1 MMKMMLEQN
10 APVHAAAQET
20 QATLKAPSPFAE
32 HPKTYKKIALNLKRN
47 HKQDNTDALDALS
60 DRFDY
65 AACADMYW
73 NPEKFSLLYGTP
85 LWYEATAAQRVIL
98 NQLYWVGY
106 YSQIISAEI
115 ATIFLNQTAAA
126 GLYGIEDFRIVC
138 DTLDFESHQER
149 AHIHAFK
156 TISDATEAAIFGE
169 RMFSYPMKNFATET
183 LIFQNTNPFK
193 SAWKKFQLHY
203 FAYLSSSNA
212 FLASQYLTVRGMRTL
227 NGKIVQHQL
236 SQFYDK
242 HPDQA
247 NAPIPAQISYHH
259 FLDESYHFNS
269 STLIGHEVVKSLKPP
284 TAFEKHVANLA
295 VKGCQRD
302 HYAFNCSVNGIFW
315 YEPAVFET
323 IYKILRSQ
331 VFGFSRSEALAM
343 MERCF
348 CQENEGV
355 HEAFNTHQ
363 VARES
368 YAQYLADLPFLS
380 PENRDVTLMKQSD
393 IPGYLRTNRRA
404 FARFRQGVA

>member
-1 MMKMMLEQN
+1 MSKSAASVTASGPVSRSGP
-10 APVHAAAQET
+10 APGPLSED
-20 QATLKAPSPFAE
+20 
-32 HPKTYKKIALNLKRN
+32 PKTYKKIALNLKRN
-47 HKQDNTDALDALS
+47 HKQDNTEALDELAAS
-60 DRFDY
+60 FQY
-65 AACADMYW
+65 ADCAEDYW

-85 LWYEATAAQRVIL
+85 LWHEATPAQRVIL

-138 DTLDFESHQER
+138 DTLDFESRQER

-156 TISDATEAAIFGE
+156 TISEATEMAIFGE
-169 RMFSYPMKNFATET
+169 RVFSYPMKNFATET
-183 LIFQNTNPFK
+183 IIFQNTNAFK
-193 SAWKKFQLHY
+193 EVWKKFQLHF

-212 FLASQYLTVRGMRTL
+212 FIASQYLTVRGMRTL

-236 SQFYDK
+236 SQYYDK

-247 NAPIPAQISYHH
+247 SAPIPAQISYHH

-269 STLIGHEVVKSLKPP
+269 STLIGHEVVKSLNAP

-315 YEPAVFET
+315 YEPAVFQT
-323 IYKILRSQ
+323 IYKILRSS
-331 VFGFSRSEALAM
+331 VFNFSKAEALHM

-355 HEAFNTHQ
+355 HEAFSTHK

-368 YAQYLADLPFLS
+368 YAQYLADLPFLT
-380 PENRDVTLMKQSD
+380 PENREVSLMKQSS
-393 IPGYLRTNRRA
+393 IPEYLQVNRQA
-404 FARFRQGVA
+404 FKRFRREAAA

>member
-1 MMKMMLEQN
+1 MF
-10 APVHAAAQET
+10 T
-20 QATLKAPSPFAE
+20 ATPLKVPGPLAE
-32 HPKTYKKIALNLKRN
+32 DPKTYKKIALNLKRN
-47 HKQDNTDALDALS
+47 HQQDNTEALDDLAS
-60 DRFDY
+60 RFDY
-65 AACADMYW
+65 AACAEEYW

-85 LWYEATAAQRVIL
+85 LWDQASPAQRVIL

-126 GLYGIEDFRIVC
+126 GLYGLEDFRIVC

-149 AHIHAFK
+149 AHINAFK
-156 TISDATEAAIFGE
+156 VISDATEAAIFGE
-169 RMFSYPMKNFATET
+169 RMFSYPMKNFASET
-183 LIFQNTNPFK
+183 LIFQNTNTFK
-193 SAWKKFQLHY
+193 QAWKKFQLHF

-212 FLASQYLTVRGMRTL
+212 FIASQYLTVRGMRTL

-236 SQFYDK
+236 SQYYDK
-242 HPDQA
+242 HPNQA
-247 NAPIPAQISYHH
+247 QAPIPAQISYHH

-315 YEPAVFET
+315 YEPAIFDT
-323 IYKILRSQ
+323 IYKILRSR
-331 VFGFSRSEALAM
+331 VFGFSKPEALTV
-343 MERCF
+343 MEQCF

-355 HEAFNTHQ
+355 HGAFATHQ

-368 YAQYLADLPFLS
+368 YAQYLAELDFLT
-380 PENRDVTLMKQSD
+380 PENRQVTLMKRSS
-393 IPGYLRTNRRA
+393 IPEYLHTNRRA
-404 FARFRQGVA
+404 FAHFRQSVAS